1 MERVLVTGSSGFLG
15 SALCRRLL
23 QTDNMVYEVD
33 RHVVDVCDRN
43 AFLSLCLD
51 FKPDVIFHLAGLTG
65 MPQSVLAP
73 DEYFSANLDTTISVL
88 EACRKI
94 NDVRVVYISSC
105 AVYGSS
111 EQPAREDDSLPPPAN
126 PYAATKQIC
135 ETLMRMYSK
144 LYGFPT
150 VVLRVFSVFG
160 PGQKKYTALY
170 KFVDS
175 IIRGEPLILFNNGMA
190 RRDYLYVDNCVEG
203 IMLAMNH
210 RKGFDLLNLAQGE
223 SMRLIN
229 IVKLLESILGKTAEI
244 KYGVSPLGVLNSLSA
259 DISKIRRRW
268 GYKPMVTLR
277 AGLEKLVEW
286 YYADRKEAKRE

>member
-15 SALCRRLL
+15 SALCGKLM
-23 QTDNMVYEVD
+23 QTDNVVYEVD
-33 RHVVDVCDRN
+33 KHVVDVRDRN

-65 MPQSVLAP
+65 MPQSVLVP
-73 DEYFSANLDTTISVL
+73 DEYFSANLDTTTSVL

-94 NDVRVVYISSC
+94 NNVRVVYISSC

-126 PYAATKQIC
+126 PYAATKQIS
-135 ETLMRMYSK
+135 EILMRMYSK
-144 LYGFPT
+144 LYGFPA
-150 VVLRVFSVFG
+150 VVLRVFSAFG

-175 IIRGEPLILFNNGMA
+175 IVQESPLILFNNGLA

-203 IMLAMNH
+203 IMLAMKH
-210 RKGFDLLNLAQGE
+210 RKDFDLFNLAQGDN
-223 SMRLIN
+223 STLID
-229 IVKLLESILGKTAEI
+229 VVRLLESILGKTAEI
-244 KYGVSPLGVLNSLSA
+244 KYEVSPPGVINSLPA
-259 DISKIRRRW
+259 DISKIHRQW
-268 GYKPMVTLR
+268 GYKPMVTFR

-286 YYADRKEAKRE
+286 YYEDRMESKR